1 MCAPKGR
8 FVLVLVLESDGTAI
22 RRVCSQ
28 HLEGS
33 RFGSAPRRPLEFRL
47 NANPEETCK
56 SRRLLGTSQQFRS
69 SMAGC
74 KRIRAKGKCIALG
87 NSREPPA
94 ETFLGRVDV
103 EAKFASWPRTRQSS
117 SPPGGGSKHV
127 LLTYHPPFDDEDE
140 NEAPGEHP
148 QPATREQFREGA
160 SNWVD
165 TPFLQATT
173 FEHEHE
179 RQTPNAF

>member
-94 ETFLGRVDV
+94 ETFLGRVAV
-103 EAKFASWPRTRQSS
+103 EAKFARWPRTRQSGPPDVAS
-117 SPPGGGSKHV
+117 RSLDDGAKSGSPPGDGSKHV
-127 LLTYHPPFDDEDE
+127 LSTYDWGGFDFAD
-140 NEAPGEHP
+140 
-148 QPATREQFREGA
+148 RC
-160 SNWVD
+160 
-165 TPFLQATT
+165 
-173 FEHEHE
+173 
-179 RQTPNAF
+179 